1 MPDNLPVPITAYSSV
16 PQFAEQIARN
26 WYVNFGIVVD
36 GVDIGKAIEYDTL
49 QIINRMI
56 LEMLNRPT
64 EQ

>member
-1 MPDNLPVPITAYSSV
+1 MNNPQPPSDNT
-16 PQFAEQIARN
+16 AEQIARN